1 LTQRLRLRQRPGMA
15 VNKQLGE
22 QAPGDDTALL
32 TAALDH
38 CWAWYDGR
46 SNRAI
51 QALNYYLVATAILIT
66 AYTAAINGEHYSIA
80 GVLAVAG
87 LGLTAVA
94 FAAAVHEVDGAGV
107 AIQALAKLEDKVAA
121 GLGIDEIRMAGKKVG
136 RVERRTLKVQC
147 TSGER
152 VAPAQRPP
160 GESASHRNGETGK
173 VTVNRR
179 ARSRVP
185 HLERPGLAVRPAGPG
200 SPRTVPRGRPATASR
215 RSPVT

>member
-1 LTQRLRLRQRPGMA
+1 MA

-22 QAPGDDTALL
+22 QPPGDDTALGKQPPGDDTALGKQPPGDDTALL

-80 GVLAVAG
+80 AVLAVAG

-94 FAAAVHEVDGAGV
+94 FAAAVHEVEGAGV
-107 AIQALAKLEDKVAA
+107 AIQALVKLEDKVAA
-121 GLGIDEIRMAGKKVG
+121 GLGIDEIRMAGEKVG
-136 RVERRTLKVQC
+136 RVERRTAVVL
-147 TSGER
+147 TF
-152 VAPAQRPP
+152 
-160 GESASHRNGETGK
+160 
-173 VTVNRR
+173 
-179 ARSRVP
+179 
-185 HLERPGLAVRPAGPG
+185 GLAALVDISALVYALAR
-200 SPRTVPRGRPATASR
+200 
-215 RSPVT
+215 